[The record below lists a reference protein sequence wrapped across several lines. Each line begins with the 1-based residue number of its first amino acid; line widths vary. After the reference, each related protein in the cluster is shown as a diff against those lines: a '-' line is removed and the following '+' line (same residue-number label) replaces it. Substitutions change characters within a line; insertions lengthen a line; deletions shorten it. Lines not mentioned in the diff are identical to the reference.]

1 MKKITFRI
9 IVGVFFVSYL
19 FVMCSK
25 DNMSG
30 DDTSSST
37 TTTSSTTT
45 EASATAKKINSF
57 IKTVMSDVYL
67 WYNYLPNIDINYET
81 DSKAYFKKLLY
92 TDDKWSY
99 ITDDVTSWENSL
111 NGVEKSYGYS
121 LAFGSFVD
129 SKGVAT
135 GNYFAIIEYVY
146 PNTPASKAGLER
158 GSIITQINGSNIT
171 KDNYSNLLSSDNITI
186 TKGSLTSSGI
196 SNSGTITMASEELNL
211 DPVVLYKVI
220 EKENHKIGYLFYA
233 QFISD
238 YNSKSL
244 KTALDY
250 FSTNQI
256 TDLILDLRYN
266 PGGQIS
272 AAQYLCSSIAPQ
284 SVVTGAK
291 TLVTFQW
298 NDKYQDYWVSK
309 KKTDQ
314 TTVTFDKA
322 APVQLGLSK
331 VTVLTG
337 SGTASAAELTI
348 TGLQPYMNVEMVGD
362 TTYGKY
368 TASITIKP
376 EDYYETAS
384 AYTDF
389 KNWGLQPIVLRYANA
404 NGVTNFKN
412 GFAPTYY
419 VSDQLLPAQPLG
431 DLSEPLLKKAVENI
445 TGVQITALKSAT
457 QTYRF
462 KKFDRASSKFDPI
475 KRNMQLDINKDFT
488 RINFN

>member
-1 MKKITFRI
+1 MKKSIYKI
-9 IVGVFFVSYL
+9 IVSIFFVSYL
-19 FVMCSK
+19 FLACSK
-25 DNMSG
+25 DDAS
-30 DDTSSST
+30 DDST
-37 TTTSSTTT
+37 TTNTTT
-45 EASATAKKINSF
+45 VASATTQKVNNF
-57 IKTVMSDVYL
+57 IKEVMSDVYL
-67 WYNYLPNIDINYET
+67 WYNYLPTIDNKYET
-81 DSKAYFKKLLY
+81 DSKAYFEKLLY

-99 ITDDVTSWENSL
+99 ITDDVTEWENSL
-111 NGVEKSYGYS
+111 NGVEKAYGYS

-135 GNYFAIIEYVY
+135 GNYFAIVEYVY

-158 GSIITQINGSNIT
+158 GNIFTQINGSSIT
-171 KDNYSNLLSSDNITI
+171 KDNYSQLFSSDNITL
-186 TKGSLTSSGI
+186 TKGSLSTSGI
-196 SNSGTITMASEELNL
+196 SNAGTISMTSEQLNL
-211 DPVVLYKVI
+211 DPVLLYKVI

-238 YNSKSL
+238 YNSTSL

-250 FSTNQI
+250 FKTNQI

-272 AAQYLCSSIAPQ
+272 AAQYLCSSIAP
-284 SVVTGAK
+284 VNTVTNSK

-309 KKTDQ
+309 KITDQ
-314 TTVTFDKA
+314 TTVTFDKTV
-322 APVQLGLSK
+322 PDQLGLNK
-331 VTVLTG
+331 VTILTG
-337 SGTASAAELTI
+337 SGTASASELTI
-348 TGLQPYMNVEMVGD
+348 TGLQPYMSVEMVGD

-384 AYTDF
+384 TYADF

-404 NGVTNFKN
+404 NGVTDFKD

-419 VSDQLLPAQPLG
+419 VDDQLLPAQPLG

-445 TGVQITALKSAT
+445 TGVKITALKNAT
-457 QTYRF
+457 TQIYQF
-462 KKFDRASSKFDPI
+462 KEFDRASSQFDPI
-475 KRNMQLDINKDFT
+475 KRNMPLKIDKNYFNK
-488 RINFN
+488 

>member
-1 MKKITFRI
+1 MRKLIFRLT
-9 IVGVFFVSYL
+9 VGIFFISCL
-19 FVMCSK
+19 FIACSK
-25 DNMSG
+25 DDVN
-30 DDTSSST
+30 DST
-37 TTTSSTTT
+37 TV
-45 EASATAKKINSF
+45 ASATTQKVNNF

-67 WYNYLPNIDINYET
+67 WCNYLPTIDIKYET

-92 TDDKWSY
+92 RDDKWSY
-99 ITDDVTSWENSL
+99 ITDDVTAWENSL
-111 NGVEKSYGYS
+111 NGIEKSYGYS

-129 SKGVAT
+129 SKGAAT
-135 GNYFAIIEYVY
+135 GNYFAIVEYVY

-158 GSIITQINGSNIT
+158 GSIITQINGSSIS
-171 KDNYSNLLSSDNITI
+171 KDNYSNLFSSDNITV
-186 TKGSLTSSGI
+186 TKGSLSTSGI
-196 SNSGTITMASEELNL
+196 SNSGTVSMVSEELNL

-238 YNSKSL
+238 YDSKSL

-250 FSTNQI
+250 FKTNQI
-256 TDLILDLRYN
+256 TDLVLDLRYN

-284 SVVTGAK
+284 STVNAQK
-291 TLVTFQW
+291 SLVTFQW

-309 KKTDQ
+309 KMTDQ
-314 TTVTFDKA
+314 TTVTFDNT
-322 APVQLGLSK
+322 APTQLGLSK

-337 SGTASAAELTI
+337 SGTASASELTI
-348 TGLQPYMNVEMVGD
+348 TGLQPYMSVEMVGD

-368 TASITIKP
+368 TASVTIKP

-384 AYTDF
+384 TYSDF

-404 NGVTNFKN
+404 NGVTDFKN

-419 VSDQLLPAQPLG
+419 VADELLPAQPLG

-445 TGVQITALKSAT
+445 TGVKITALKSAS
-457 QTYRF
+457 QTF
-462 KKFDRASSKFDPI
+462 QFQEFDRASSRFDPI
-475 KRNMQLDINKDFT
+475 KRNMPLDIGKDF
-488 RINFN
+488 IIK

>member
-1 MKKITFRI
+1 MRKLIFRS
-9 IVGVFFVSYL
+9 IVGIFFISYL
-19 FVMCSK
+19 FIACSK
-25 DNMSG
+25 DDVN
-30 DDTSSST
+30 DNST
-37 TTTSSTTT
+37 TSGTTT
-45 EASATAKKINSF
+45 VASATTQKVNGF

-67 WYNYLPNIDINYET
+67 WYNYLPTIDNKYET
-81 DSKAYFKKLLY
+81 DSKAYFEKLLY
-92 TDDKWSY
+92 KDDKWSY
-99 ITDDVTSWENSL
+99 ITDDVTAWENSL

-129 SKGVAT
+129 SKGAAAT
-135 GNYFAIIEYVY
+135 GNYFAIVEYVY

-158 GSIITQINGSNIT
+158 GSIITQINGASIT
-171 KDNYSNLLSSDNITI
+171 KSNYSDLFSSDNITV
-186 TKGSLTSSGI
+186 TKGSLSSSGI
-196 SNSGTITMASEELNL
+196 SNSGTVSMVSEQLTL

-238 YNSKSL
+238 YDSKSL

-250 FSTNQI
+250 FKTNQI
-256 TDLILDLRYN
+256 TDLVLDLRYN

-284 SVVTGAK
+284 SIVNAQK
-291 TLVTFQW
+291 SLVTFQW

-309 KKTDQ
+309 KMTDQ
-314 TTVTFDKA
+314 TTVTFDKT
-322 APVQLGLSK
+322 APTQLNLSK

-337 SGTASAAELTI
+337 SGTASASELTI
-348 TGLQPYMNVEMVGD
+348 TGLQPYMSVEMVGD

-376 EDYYETAS
+376 EDYYTSAS
-384 AYTDF
+384 AYSDF

-404 NGVTNFKN
+404 NGVTDFKN

-419 VSDQLLPAQPLG
+419 VADQLLPAQPLG

-445 TGVQITALKSAT
+445 TGVKITALKSAS
-457 QTYRF
+457 QTF
-462 KKFDRASSKFDPI
+462 KFQEFDRASSKFDPI
-475 KRNMQLDINKDFT
+475 KRNMPLEFTKDF
-488 RINFN
+488 IIK

>member
-1 MKKITFRI
+1 MKKLTFRLI
-9 IVGVFFVSYL
+9 IIL
-19 FVMCSK
+19 FIISIASESCRK
-25 DNMSG
+25 E
-30 DDTSSST
+30 DDTIDSV
-37 TTTSSTTT
+37 T
-45 EASATAKKINSF
+45 EKVNTFIYTA
-57 IKTVMSDVYL
+57 MSDIYL
-67 WYNYLPNIDINYET
+67 WYDQLPNIDRKAET
-81 DSKAYFKKLLY
+81 DSKAYFEKLLY
-92 TDDKWSY
+92 KDDKWSY
-99 ITDDVTSWENSL
+99 ITDNVSEWENSL
-111 NGVEKSYGYS
+111 NGIEKSYGYS

-129 SKGVAT
+129 SKGAAT

-158 GSIITQINGSNIT
+158 GSIITQIAGSSIT
-171 KDNYSNLLSSDNITI
+171 KDNYSKLFSSDNITI
-186 TKGSLTSSGI
+186 TKGSLSTSGI
-196 SNSGTITMASEELNL
+196 SNSGTVSMVSEELNL

-244 KTALDY
+244 KTALD
-250 FSTNQI
+250 FFKTSQI
-256 TDLILDLRYN
+256 TDLVLDLRYN

-284 SVVTGAK
+284 SIVNGSK

-298 NDKYQDYWVSK
+298 NDKYQDYWTSK
-309 KKTDQ
+309 KMTDQ
-314 TTVTFDKA
+314 TTVTFDKT
-322 APVQLGLSK
+322 APTQLGLSK

-337 SGTASAAELTI
+337 SGTASASELTI
-348 TGLQPYMNVEMVGD
+348 TGLQPYMSVEMVGD

-384 AYTDF
+384 TYSDY

-404 NGVTNFKN
+404 NGVTDFKN

-419 VSDQLLPAQPLG
+419 VADQLLPAQPLG

-445 TGVQITALKSAT
+445 TGVKITALKSAS
-457 QTYRF
+457 QTF
-462 KKFDRASSKFDPI
+462 QFQEFDRASSKFDPI
-475 KRNMQLDINKDFT
+475 KRNMPLEIGKDF
-488 RINFN
+488 IIK

>member
-1 MKKITFRI
+1 MKRLTFRI
-9 IVGVFFVSYL
+9 IVGLFLISHIVVS
-19 FVMCSK
+19 CSK
-25 DNMSG
+25 DDVGG
-30 DDTSSST
+30 DSTATDT
-37 TTTSSTTT
+37 TTTKTI
-45 EASATAKKINSF
+45 ASALTQKVNGF
-57 IKTVMSDVYL
+57 IKTVMSDIYL
-67 WYNYLPNIDINYET
+67 WNNYLPSIDNKYET
-81 DSKAYFKKLLY
+81 DSKAYFEKLLY
-92 TDDKWSY
+92 KDDKWSY
-99 ITDDVTSWENSL
+99 ITDNVSEWENSL
-111 NGVEKSYGYS
+111 NGIEKSYGYS

-158 GSIITQINGSNIT
+158 GSVITQINGSSIT
-171 KDNYSNLLSSDNITI
+171 KDNYSNLFSSDNITI

-196 SNSGTITMASEELNL
+196 SNSGTVSMTSEQLNL

-244 KTALDY
+244 KTALD
-250 FSTNQI
+250 FFKTSQI
-256 TDLILDLRYN
+256 TDLVLDLRYN

-284 SVVTGAK
+284 SIVNGSK

-298 NDKYQDYWVSK
+298 NDKYQEYWVSK
-309 KKTDQ
+309 KMTDQ
-314 TTVTFDKA
+314 TTVTFDKTT
-322 APVQLGLSK
+322 PTQLGLSK

-337 SGTASAAELTI
+337 SGTASASELTI
-348 TGLQPYMNVEMVGD
+348 TGLQPYMSVEMVGD

-376 EDYYETAS
+376 EDYYTTAS
-384 AYTDF
+384 TYADY

-404 NGVTNFKN
+404 NGVTDFKN

-419 VSDQLLPAQPLG
+419 VADQLLPAQPLG

-445 TGVQITALKSAT
+445 TGAKIAALKSAT
-457 QTYRF
+457 KTYQF
-462 KKFDRASSKFDPI
+462 EEFDRASSRFDPI
-475 KRNMQLDINKDFT
+475 KRNMPLDISKDF
-488 RINFN
+488 INK